1 MRRVVQHIW
10 ITPTPSYTR
19 MSLITHIRNGK
30 RCPAPVSYKNKI
42 KIEACSF
49 LIHICLGLIMA
60 KAWLMRHRDPGL
72 HTLSHTHARVT
83 GQSGTVR
90 EWKLLTVH
98 LHHLAAA
105 AEMFGFLA
113 HLLKTSKAAG
123 WWKNSCKLCQVSH
136 WTTHR
141 PATFFIGYYECV

>member
-1 MRRVVQHIW
+1 M
-10 ITPTPSYTR
+10 
-19 MSLITHIRNGK
+19 
-30 RCPAPVSYKNKI
+30 
-42 KIEACSF
+42 EARSF

-105 AEMFGFLA
+105 VEMFGFLA

-141 PATFFIGYYECV
+141 PATFFYWLLWMCVNNFGSLILGGRCWTAQQLAQKQRAARMICQRIPNDFLFYK